1 MQWIQYF
8 TDTRVLT
15 ILGRPPMEL
24 LKERIAPGAF
34 HNSSERYDP
43 PKCHPHTRL
52 AVLEAIIDWIQD
64 GQKTS
69 FLMWLYGPAG
79 AGKSAIAQ
87 TIAEMCHKLGILA
100 ASFFWSR
107 SAAGRNDE
115 TRLIATLA
123 YQLIIAIPQV
133 RIHVEAA
140 IENDPVVFFRS
151 VDAQMQSLIIGPLEN
166 AFPDRQQQAGDS
178 GVPRLIILDGLDE
191 CSEPRVQRYI
201 LEVISTAIQR
211 LLPLSVHFLVASRPE
226 QEIRDSFNVEQLLSL
241 TTRLSLDDSYLPDD
255 DIRLFFV
262 DSFKALKNSHVLRSL
277 LPSEWPPAKDID
289 ALVRKSSGQFIYAAT
304 VVKFVKSTR
313 RRPDEQLKVIF
324 GLAETGKQT
333 PYAELDALYLH
344 IFSVVEDF
352 SRVSDILSCLFFLD
366 FNLAASEIEDL
377 LFYNHGDLYLALSD
391 LHSVLDVPDVEY
403 GGKLRI
409 FHASLQDFLMDS
421 SRSGPFFLNE
431 GLARAELTRYIMR
444 HIRDFPFFGLEISKH
459 LLTTLH
465 TLNAHLLLELGRRIV
480 SSRFVPNCLKASP
493 TRDLLQDF
501 LSFNF
506 NHWVYLN
513 QWVLG
518 NSSEKTESRFPL
530 EVYEQV
536 ILLSSWFQSQ
546 VRHIFSEYATDP
558 KLL

>member
-8 TDTRVLT
+8 TDIQVLT
-15 ILGRPPMEL
+15 ILGRSPMEL
-24 LKERIAPGAF
+24 LRERIAPGAF

-52 AVLEAIIDWIQD
+52 AVLEAIMDWIKD

-87 TIAEMCHKLGILA
+87 TIVEMCHKLGILA

-107 SAAGRNDE
+107 SAAGRNDQ
-115 TRLIATLA
+115 TCLIATLA
-123 YQLIIAIPQV
+123 YQLIIEIPQM
-133 RIHVEAA
+133 RTHVEAV
-140 IENDPVVFFRS
+140 IENDPMVLSRS
-151 VDAQMQSLIIGPLEN
+151 VDAQMQFLIIGPLEKT
-166 AFPDRQQQAGDS
+166 FPDRQQRAGDT

-211 LLPLSVHFLVASRPE
+211 FPLPVHFLVASRPE

-277 LPSEWPPAKDID
+277 LPSEWPTARDID
-289 ALVRKSSGQFIYAAT
+289 TLVRKSSGQFIYAAT

-324 GLAETGKQT
+324 GLVETGKQT

-344 IFSVVEDF
+344 IFGVVEDF
-352 SRVSDILSCLFFLD
+352 PRVSEILSFLFFLD
-366 FNLAASEIEDL
+366 IHLVVSGIEGL

-391 LHSVLDVPDVEY
+391 LHSVLDVPDVENDRA
-403 GGKLRI
+403 LRI

-421 SRSGPFFLNE
+421 NRSGPFFLKE
-431 GLARAELTRYIMR
+431 GLARAQLTRYFMR
-444 HIRDFPFFGLEISKH
+444 HIRNFPILGPQMGNTS
-459 LLTTLH
+459 
-465 TLNAHLLLELGRRIV
+465 EL
-480 SSRFVPNCLKASP
+480 C
-493 TRDLLQDF
+493 
-501 LSFNF
+501 
-506 NHWVYLN
+506 
-513 QWVLG
+513 
-518 NSSEKTESRFPL
+518 
-530 EVYEQV
+530 
-536 ILLSSWFQSQ
+536 IL
-546 VRHIFSEYATDP
+546 
-558 KLL
+558 